1 MRTGNCKFTQ
11 HLFLPLIFVVIS
23 LLFKKVI
30 EGNSFAIQ
38 WLGVDTSIAVAWVQ
52 FLAGDPRS
60 HELCSAAFEDIDS
73 KLVVTS
79 EEVEEGQYRGGGV
92 EGTKGYKISSRMHCA
107 TWRI

>member
-1 MRTGNCKFTQ
+1 MAWLYKDVKTGEFPGGPAVQ
-11 HLFLPLIFVVIS
+11 DAMLPMQGTRL
-23 LLFKKVI
+23 
-30 EGNSFAIQ
+30 
-38 WLGVDTSIAVAWVQ
+38 Q

>member
-1 MRTGNCKFTQ
+1 MLWRGF
-11 HLFLPLIFVVIS
+11 
-23 LLFKKVI
+23 
-30 EGNSFAIQ
+30 NSWPGIQ
-38 WLGVDTSIAVAWVQ
+38 
-52 FLAGDPRS
+52 DPMS
-60 HELCSAAFEDIDS
+60 CAAFEDIDS